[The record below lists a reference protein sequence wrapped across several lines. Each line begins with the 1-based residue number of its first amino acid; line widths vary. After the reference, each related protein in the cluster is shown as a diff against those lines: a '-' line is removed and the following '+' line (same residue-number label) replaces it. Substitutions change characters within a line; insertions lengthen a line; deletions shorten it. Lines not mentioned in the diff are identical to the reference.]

1 MYCFKGPDILI
12 ILNINLTCN
21 VTEFFTA
28 MDLEGTLLSEINQR
42 KADTVLSLIMN
53 EYHEWLAK
61 QKETPKYRE
70 QSSGYQWGEEM
81 EEG

>member
-1 MYCFKGPDILI
+1 
-12 ILNINLTCN
+12 
-21 VTEFFTA
+21 

-42 KADTVLSLIMN
+42 KADTVLSFIMN